1 MSSSG
6 FVIVWIWTEEA
17 GYKKKKK
24 TRNKETISSKK
35 KGKKGVKKKKKK
47 LRGENWI
54 TEPSDGRLSRTE
66 G

>member
-1 MSSSG
+1 MFG
-6 FVIVWIWTEEA
+6 FGQKRLDIRR
-17 GYKKKKK
+17 KKKP
-24 TRNKETISSKK
+24 RNKETISSKK

-54 TEPSDGRLSRTE
+54 AEPSDGRLSRTE

>member
-1 MSSSG
+1 MFG
-6 FVIVWIWTEEA
+6 FGQKRLDIRR
-17 GYKKKKK
+17 KKQP
-24 TRNKETISSKK
+24 RNKETISSKK